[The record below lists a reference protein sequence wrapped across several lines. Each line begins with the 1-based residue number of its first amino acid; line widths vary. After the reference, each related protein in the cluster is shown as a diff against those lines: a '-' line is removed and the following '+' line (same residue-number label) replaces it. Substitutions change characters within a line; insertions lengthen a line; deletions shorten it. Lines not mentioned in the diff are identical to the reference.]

1 MTNHLD
7 WWPEGTTVSA
17 DDIVVAGVSLR
28 RLVDVCGTPAVHS
41 GSSVSGASVSVGNR
55 RGTSTTERTAVLV
68 TRVLAM
74 THHRAGCPVGQV
86 DARLGN
92 LRLIWSQARR
102 VGGTASRTRTV
113 LLVRNPSTLDLADAD
128 DVISVSL
135 PANLRA
141 GDLLAIPSRPYP
153 VDPARPR
160 HPLTGRA
167 GGTPESI
174 FDADL
179 QLS

>member
-1 MTNHLD
+1 MTTHLD
-7 WWPEGTTVSA
+7 WWPERTVVSS
-17 DDIVVAGVSLR
+17 DDIVVADVSLR

-41 GSSVSGASVSVGNR
+41 GASVCLGAHDQER
-55 RGTSTTERTAVLV
+55 APERTAVLV

-74 THHRAGCPVGQV
+74 TRHRTGCPVVQV

-102 VGGTASRTRTV
+102 VGGKPSARERTV
-113 LLVRNPSTLDLADAD
+113 LLVRNPSTIDLPAAE
-128 DVISVSL
+128 DVLAVSL
-135 PANLRA
+135 PANLRV

-160 HPLTGRA
+160 HPLTGLTE
-167 GGTPESI
+167 GTPESI
-174 FDADL
+174 FDSDL